1 MPISVNFD
9 FPHKF
14 HKHLLENKAE
24 YLRDLS
30 SQHNV
35 QINVP
40 KKGNND
46 CDYITIVGTSEN
58 IEQTKPGLSAKLAEL
73 EEANFQIEIVDIKPE
88 LIPQLRGR
96 MGAEVMKLEKKFA
109 VHIDFSRKG
118 EPDKVT
124 ITGPEANA
132 KKCEDFIR
140 QKISDEDAKVS
151 QEITIDNRIHSRLI
165 GQKGKAIA
173 KIMEKF
179 KVDVKFNGRDSDVV
193 IVKGPSAESVEDCC
207 DHLKNLEEEYLQEV
221 SEKDQYRH
229 PSSVNEEG
237 HGKTNGNT
245 NGFVVSGAPWES
257 GKKGGAAPDTAN
269 MDLFPTIMTSSVN
282 GEDSQGKKASWGPR
296 R

>member
-1 MPISVNFD
+1 VRGLHTP
-9 FPHKF
+9 
-14 HKHLLENKAE
+14 E
-24 YLRDLS
+24 DL
-30 SQHNV
+30 
-35 QINVP
+35 
-40 KKGNND
+40 G
-46 CDYITIVGTSEN
+46 
-58 IEQTKPGLSAKLAEL
+58 
-73 EEANFQIEIVDIKPE
+73 
-88 LIPQLRGR
+88 RG
-96 MGAEVMKLEKKFA
+96 
-109 VHIDFSRKG
+109 S
-118 EPDKVT
+118 
-124 ITGPEANA
+124 
-132 KKCEDFIR
+132 
-140 QKISDEDAKVS
+140 KVS